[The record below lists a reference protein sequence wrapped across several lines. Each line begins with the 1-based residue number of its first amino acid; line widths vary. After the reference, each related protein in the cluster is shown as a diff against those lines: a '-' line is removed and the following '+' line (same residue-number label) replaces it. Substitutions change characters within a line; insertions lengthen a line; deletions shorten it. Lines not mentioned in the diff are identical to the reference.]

1 MSNPLQNDP
10 GRSDQRRGTAEKV
23 LAVADVIHELLKAIL
38 SIFGRRSTDQHK

>member
-10 GRSDQRRGTAEKV
+10 VNNRKGTAEKV

-38 SIFGRRSTDQHK
+38 SIFGRRKQDKL